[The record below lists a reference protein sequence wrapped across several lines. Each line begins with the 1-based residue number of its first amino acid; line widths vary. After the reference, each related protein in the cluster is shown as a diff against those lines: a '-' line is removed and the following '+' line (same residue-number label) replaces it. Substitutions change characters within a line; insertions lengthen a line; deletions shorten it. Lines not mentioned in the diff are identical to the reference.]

1 MGGGI
6 VGGVIEGPKRKE
18 MSVTMARTTGAMAG
32 KSENKELN
40 DIVYLKKR

>member
-1 MGGGI
+1 MGVALLGGMT
-6 VGGVIEGPKRKE
+6 GGPKREE

-40 DIVYLKKR
+40 DKINLKKR